1 MLAELLPNDT
11 GYRLLLLGH
20 LLFVIVG
27 FGSTFVWMFIGPFA
41 QNNPGPMAL
50 GVSDFAVKTSKVV
63 TTYCIWIAGAFGLA
77 LGIAAEYMDQLWLQ
91 LSLPLYLAAVAFA
104 FFVHVPNLVKMNGLA
119 HQLAGGPPPGSGGG
133 GPPPQVQEMQTR
145 GKAAARNGGILHV
158 LFFVVL
164 ILMIWKPT

>member
-1 MLAELLPNDT
+1 MFAELLPNDT

-27 FGSTFVWMFIGPFA
+27 FGSTFVWVFVGPFA
-41 QNNPGPMAL
+41 QRNPGPVAVGL
-50 GVSDFAVKTSKVV
+50 SDFAVNTGKIVSV
-63 TTYCIWIAGAFGLA
+63 YCIWLAGAFGLA

-91 LSLPLYLAAVAFA
+91 LALPLYLIAIAFS
-104 FFVHVPNLVKMNGLA
+104 FFVHVPNLLKMNALG
-119 HQLAGGPPPGSGGG
+119 HQLAAGPPPGAGGG
-133 GPPPQVQEMQTR
+133 GPPPQVLEMQAR

>member
-27 FGSTFVWMFIGPFA
+27 FGSTFVWAFVGPTA
-41 QNNPGPMAL
+41 QRNPGPGAL
-50 GVSDFAVKTSKVV
+50 LLSDFAEGTSKIVS
-63 TTYCIWIAGAFGLA
+63 TYCIWAAGAFGLA

-91 LSLPLYLAAVAFA
+91 ISLPVYLAAVAFSY
-104 FFVHVPNLVKMNGLA
+104 FVHVPNLARMNALG
-119 HQLAGGPPPGSGGG
+119 HQLAAGPPPGAAST
-133 GPPPQVQEMQTR
+133 GPPPQVAEMQAR
-145 GKAAARNGGILHV
+145 GKAAARNGGILHIA
-158 LFFVVL
+158 FFVVL